1 MKSLFLAPLLLAV
14 SLFAAT
20 PVIAKAVAY
29 PGPDNARFM
38 IDHPGNWEVVP
49 GEEVGDYVTLN
60 GPTGVVLQLRTIPG
74 TDTAM
79 EDAITASA
87 EYLNETF
94 QNVKLDE
101 PKQIDEKG
109 LTALLVTGA
118 GVDNEDQEVGFAMY
132 YIALNDGNIA
142 EIWYAVI
149 KGDKEGHDAA
159 VKILNSF
166 RSS

>member
-1 MKSLFLAPLLLAV
+1 MKSSFFAPFVLAV

-20 PVIAKAVAY
+20 PVIAETLAY
-29 PGPDNARFM
+29 PGPDNASFL
-38 IDHPGNWEVVP
+38 IDHPKSWEVVP

-74 TDTAM
+74 TDSAM
-79 EDAITASA
+79 EEAITASA
-87 EYLNETF
+87 EYLKETF
-94 QNVKLDE
+94 QKVKLDE

-109 LTALLVTGA
+109 LTALLVTGG

-149 KGDKEGHDAA
+149 KGDKKGHDAA
-159 VKILNSF
+159 LKILNSF
-166 RSS
+166 RSA

>member
-1 MKSLFLAPLLLAV
+1 MKSLFLAPLLLAAN
-14 SLFAAT
+14 LFAAT
-20 PVIAKAVAY
+20 PAIAATLAY
-29 PGPDNARFM
+29 PGPDNASFM
-38 IDHPGNWEVVP
+38 IDHPKDWEVVP

-74 TDTAM
+74 TDSAM

-87 EYLNETF
+87 EYLNDTF
-94 QNVKLDE
+94 KDVKLDE

-109 LTALLVTGA
+109 LTALLVTG
-118 GVDNEDQEVGFAMY
+118 GGTDTEDQEVGFAMY

-149 KGDKEGHDAA
+149 KGDEKGHAAA

>member
-1 MKSLFLAPLLLAV
+1 MKSLFLAPLVLAV

-20 PVIAKAVAY
+20 PAIAATLAY
-29 PGPDNARFM
+29 PGPDNASFM
-38 IDHPGNWEVVP
+38 IDHPKDWEVVP

-74 TDTAM
+74 TDSAM

-87 EYLNETF
+87 EYLNDTF
-94 QNVKLDE
+94 KDVKLDE

-109 LTALLVTGA
+109 LTALLVTG
-118 GVDNEDQEVGFAMY
+118 GGTDTEDQEVGFAMY

>member
-1 MKSLFLAPLLLAV
+1 MKSSFFAPLALAV

-20 PVIAKAVAY
+20 PVIAETLAY
-29 PGPDNARFM
+29 PGPDNASFL
-38 IDHPGNWEVVP
+38 IDHPKSWEVVP

-60 GPTGVVLQLRTIPG
+60 GPSGVVLQLRTIPG
-74 TDTAM
+74 TDSAM

-109 LTALLVTGA
+109 LTALLVTG
-118 GVDNEDQEVGFAMY
+118 GGTDNEDQEVGFAMY